1 MKPSLKVILCT
12 IKIATFPIFYMEL
25 DMIVLQIDLESES
38 IRKLFFSKKKEI
50 SWFQISTWKD

>member
-1 MKPSLKVILCT
+1 MCT

-25 DMIVLQIDLESES
+25 DMMVLHIDLESES

-50 SWFQISTWKD
+50 CCFQISTWKD